1 MNVYLVFLD
10 LPFGLCWAASCV
22 AKAIIMMGTMGWVWD
37 VDVAGKELAYY
48 VVGHLK
54 ILCNRIG
61 FTLKSIF
68 HIW

>member
-1 MNVYLVFLD
+1 
-10 LPFGLCWAASCV
+10 
-22 AKAIIMMGTMGWVWD
+22 MGWVWD